1 MSTPSDIS
9 PDFPYASKFIEVL
22 GVAPDLIGFGK
33 SDKPDI
39 ENARRRVGS
48 DRQQEQRTL
57 VLGLLRRLE
66 MRQEWIPESSRHAV
80 RLLSISVAT
89 LLLCSVA
96 MAEID
101 PNQIYLVLSTSKT
114 TTLQKEIDEATPEGF
129 RIVATA
135 SGGGGQ
141 VALMK
146 RTASKGEDFGYRV
159 LGTTKVDTMEK
170 ELNEAAAAGYC
181 VLPGTMLT
189 RKRAFGPPE
198 IVAFVERGSVA
209 VETLRV
215 SRPGDIK
222 DWQVGG

>member
-1 MSTPSDIS
+1 
-9 PDFPYASKFIEVL
+9 
-22 GVAPDLIGFGK
+22 
-33 SDKPDI
+33 
-39 ENARRRVGS
+39 
-48 DRQQEQRTL
+48 
-57 VLGLLRRLE
+57 
-66 MRQEWIPESSRHAV
+66 
-80 RLLSISVAT
+80 
-89 LLLCSVA
+89 

-135 SGGGGQ
+135 SRGGGQ

-170 ELNEAAAAGYC
+170 ELNEAAAASYC

-198 IVAFVERGSVA
+198 IVAFVERGSELSRRCEYRVLGTSRTGKLGGELVA
-209 VETLRV
+209 LEEEGFTLV
-215 SRPGDIK
+215 DIA
-222 DWQVGG
+222 QASELTAVLERAQ